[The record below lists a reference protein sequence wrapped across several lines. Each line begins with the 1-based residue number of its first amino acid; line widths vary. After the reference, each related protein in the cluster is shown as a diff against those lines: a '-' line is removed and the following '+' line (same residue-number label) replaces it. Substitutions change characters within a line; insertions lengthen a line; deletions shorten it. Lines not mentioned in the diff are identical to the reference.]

1 MNRLTSKTDSSINY
15 KVKKNG
21 QEWTVALQNG
31 INKLGELEDLMENY
45 GIESVEELELII
57 KDHKRLYN
65 KEIELSADLG
75 MYQNEN
81 ERLTKDIEKY
91 WELEQQLGINLE
103 DLFKEFIDIKNN
115 LGEVDSDITPDYLAY
130 VVSDGITY
138 RKLSKELGCDLGV
151 VIKALLD
158 GGIIDHYKLGCQL
171 NGVVLDGSGDIYL
184 SAVNGDLSNVKDYQK
199 TWWLASDKKEIS
211 NDN

>member
-1 MNRLTSKTDSSINY
+1 MERLTHKVDGKYYPSMNNLVQEKDYQSSNY
-15 KVKKNG
+15 RG
-21 QEWTVALQNG
+21 LIHE
-31 INKLGELEDLMENY
+31 KLGRIEDLMENY

-65 KEIELSADLG
+65 
-75 MYQNEN
+75 
-81 ERLTKDIEKY
+81 
-91 WELEQQLGINLE
+91 
-103 DLFKEFIDIKNN
+103 FIDIKNN

-130 VVSDGITY
+130 VVSNGITY
-138 RKLSKELGCDLGV
+138 GKLSKELGCDLGV

-158 GGIIDHYKLGCQL
+158 GGIIDNYGLGCQL

-184 SAVNGDLSNVKDYQK
+184 SAVNGDLSNIKDYQK
-199 TWWLASDKKEIS
+199 TWWLASDKKEKQ

>member
-1 MNRLTSKTDSSINY
+1 MERLTHKVDGKYYPSMNNLVQEKDYQSSNY
-15 KVKKNG
+15 RG
-21 QEWTVALQNG
+21 LIHE
-31 INKLGELEDLMENY
+31 KLGRIEDLMENY

-81 ERLTKDIEKY
+81 EHLTKDIEKY
-91 WELEQQLGINLE
+91 WELEQQLG
-103 DLFKEFIDIKNN
+103 
-115 LGEVDSDITPDYLAY
+115 
-130 VVSDGITY
+130 
-138 RKLSKELGCDLGV
+138 CDLGV
-151 VIKALLD
+151 VVKALLD
-158 GGIIDHYKLGCQL
+158 GGIIDNDGLGCQL

-184 SAVNGDLSNVKDYQK
+184 SAINGDLSNVKDYQK
-199 TWWLASDKKEIS
+199 TWWLISDKKEKQ

>member
-1 MNRLTSKTDSSINY
+1 MGRLTHKVDGKYYPSMNNLVQEKDYQSSNY
-15 KVKKNG
+15 RG
-21 QEWTVALQNG
+21 LIHE
-31 INKLGELEDLMENY
+31 KLGRIEDLMENY

-81 ERLTKDIEKY
+81 EHLTKDIEKY
-91 WELEQQLGINLE
+91 WELEEQLGCN
-103 DLFKEFIDIKNN
+103 
-115 LGEVDSDITPDYLAY
+115 
-130 VVSDGITY
+130 
-138 RKLSKELGCDLGV
+138 LGV
-151 VIKALLD
+151 VVKALLD
-158 GGIIDHYKLGCQL
+158 GGIIDNYGLGCQL

-199 TWWLASDKKEIS
+199 TWWLASDKKEKQ

>member
-1 MNRLTSKTDSSINY
+1 MERLTHKVDGKYYPSMNNLVQEKDYQSSNY
-15 KVKKNG
+15 RG
-21 QEWTVALQNG
+21 LIHE
-31 INKLGELEDLMENY
+31 KLGRIEDLMENY

-81 ERLTKDIEKY
+81 EHLTKDIEKY
-91 WELEQQLGINLE
+91 WELEKQLGCN
-103 DLFKEFIDIKNN
+103 
-115 LGEVDSDITPDYLAY
+115 
-130 VVSDGITY
+130 
-138 RKLSKELGCDLGV
+138 LGV
-151 VIKALLD
+151 VVKALLD
-158 GGIIDHYKLGCQL
+158 GGIIDNYGLGCQL

-184 SAVNGDLSNVKDYQK
+184 SAINGDLSNVKDYQK
-199 TWWLASDKKEIS
+199 TWWLASDKKEKQ

>member
-1 MNRLTSKTDSSINY
+1 MGRLTHKVDGKYYPSMNNLVQKKDYQSSNY
-15 KVKKNG
+15 RWLIH
-21 QEWTVALQNG
+21 E
-31 INKLGELEDLMENY
+31 KLGRIEDLMENY

-57 KDHKRLYN
+57 IDHKRLYN

-81 ERLTKDIEKY
+81 EHLIKDIEKY
-91 WELEQQLGINLE
+91 WELEQQLGCPL
-103 DLFKEFIDIKNN
+103 D
-115 LGEVDSDITPDYLAY
+115 
-130 VVSDGITY
+130 
-138 RKLSKELGCDLGV
+138 V

-158 GGIIDHYKLGCQL
+158 GGIIDNYELGCQL

-199 TWWLASDKKEIS
+199 TWWLASDKKEKP